1 MSETGTAVTPWD
13 EQMAA
18 LGQQYATQEA
28 TGGSF
33 LSTKG
38 GILTFQDE
46 PLPGNQMA
54 VIILDVAHERTFY
67 AEKYQAGAENNL
79 PPVCYALER
88 ALDVEAVA
96 TMGPHPS
103 MQAGPDYFVPQNDV
117 CATCPNNEW
126 GTSDTGKGKACGERR
141 RLAMLPAG
149 YYQPKRGSR
158 DMELHLFDDPAH
170 YASADIAYLKLPV
183 MSVKD
188 WGRYTGQLSASHS
201 RPPFG
206 AITRVYLEPDPKS
219 QFRVKFE
226 MLELLPAELFQ
237 TIYDRHVE
245 AAASIV
251 FGYPPPSAEAV
262 AGRGGRSV
270 RR

>member
-1 MSETGTAVTPWD
+1 MSNGTALTPWD
-13 EQMAA
+13 EQMAR
-18 LGQQYATQEA
+18 LGAEYADTEQQSGT
-28 TGGSF
+28 F

-54 VIILDVAHERTFY
+54 VVILDVVRERTFY
-67 AEKYQAGAENNL
+67 TEKYDPMQEHNL
-79 PPVCYALER
+79 PPVCYAFGRTDDEM
-88 ALDVEAVA
+88 A
-96 TMGPHPS
+96 PHPS
-103 MQAGPDYFVPQNDV
+103 MQAGPDYFIPQNDV

-126 GTSDTGKGKACGERR
+126 GSSDTGRGKACSERR
-141 RLAMLPAG
+141 RIAMLPAG

-158 DMELHLFDDPAH
+158 DFDLHLFTDTEH
-170 YASADIAYLKLPV
+170 YESADIAYLKLNV

-188 WGRYTGQLSASHS
+188 WARYVTHLSSAHS

-206 AITRVYLEPDPKS
+206 VVSRVYLEPDPKS

-226 MLELLPAELFQ
+226 VLELLPPELFE
-237 TIYDRHVE
+237 TIYARHEE
-245 AAASIV
+245 AKESIV

-262 AGRGGRSV
+262 AGRGGRSA

>member
-1 MSETGTAVTPWD
+1 MATGTALTPWD

-18 LGQQYATQEA
+18 LGAEYAAAEQVS
-28 TGGSF
+28 GGF

-38 GILTFQDE
+38 GILTFEDE

-54 VIILDVAHERTFY
+54 VVILDVVRERTFY
-67 AEKYQAGAENNL
+67 SQKYDASAEHNL
-79 PPVCYALER
+79 PPVCYAFGRSNDEM
-88 ALDVEAVA
+88 A
-96 TMGPHPS
+96 PHPS
-103 MQAGPDYFVPQNDV
+103 MQQGPDYFIPQNDV

-141 RLAMLPAG
+141 RLALLPAG
-149 YYQPKRGSR
+149 FYQPKRGSR
-158 DMELHLFDDPAH
+158 DFDLQLFDDPAH

-188 WGRYTGQLSASHS
+188 WGRYTAHVSSAHN

-206 AITRVYLEPDPKS
+206 VISRVYLEPDPKS

-226 MLELLPAELFQ
+226 VLELLPAELFE
-237 TIYDRHVE
+237 TIWNRHEE
-245 AAASIV
+245 AKRDIV

-262 AGRGGRSV
+262 ASRAPRSA

>member
-1 MSETGTAVTPWD
+1 MAENTAVTPWD

-18 LGQQYATQEA
+18 LGAQYADTEQ

-38 GILTFQDE
+38 GVLSFQDE

-54 VIILDVAHERTFY
+54 VIILDVVRERTFY
-67 AEKYQAGAENNL
+67 TQKYDAAAEHNL
-79 PPVCYALER
+79 PPVCYAFGRTDEEM
-88 ALDVEAVA
+88 A
-96 TMGPHPS
+96 PHVS
-103 MQAGPDYFVPQNDV
+103 MQQGMHYFVPQHED
-117 CATCPNNEW
+117 CAGCPNNEW
-126 GTSDTGKGKACGERR
+126 GSSDTGRGKACAERR
-141 RLAMLPAG
+141 RIAMLPAG

-158 DMELHLFDDPAH
+158 DLDLHLFNEPEH
-170 YASADIAYLKLPV
+170 YESADIAFLRLNV

-188 WGRYTGQLSASHS
+188 WARYVTHLSSAHS

-206 AITRVYLEPDPKS
+206 VVTRVYLEPDPKS

-226 MLELLPAELFQ
+226 VLELLPAELFE
-237 TIYDRHVE
+237 TIYARHEE
-245 AAASIV
+245 AKNSIV
-251 FGYPPPSAEAV
+251 FGYPPPSEEAV
-262 AGRGGRSV
+262 AGRGGRSA